1 MNDFRFVNSFADTFS
16 PIKTYGHKGTAK
28 NQNAHHNHSM
38 IYATGM
44 QPQQIRGEADF
55 SKKAIEMRPADNRYT
70 LDPESRLNFAKPT
83 PVEHNLLV
91 KHLGRIIPE
100 HIHRLFRSY
109 REVNGTSAIQRA
121 EETAMKIQR
130 AEETAMKAARRL
142 EAGPRNFQSDLLD
155 DEEDDSDD
163 NEDDDEVSLKG
174 RYRSEGRYRRRGR
187 DDDEEPEY
195 DLGSEIRRAG
205 GRRPSASSRY
215 TRAEHP
221 HVESSSYT
229 QPHRGRSNTG
239 LTSRSSPVPFG
250 SPRPIGKSPR
260 RMTQGQIEAPPPDSR
275 LRKYSKD
282 PNRREDGR
290 YGSYG

>member
-1 MNDFRFVNSFADTFS
+1 MGSNSACAGMNDFRFINSFADTFS

-55 SKKAIEMRPADNRYT
+55 RKKAIEMRPADNRDI

-83 PVEHNLLV
+83 PVGHNLRV

-109 REVNGTSAIQRA
+109 REENGTSAIQRA
-121 EETAMKIQR
+121 EDTAIR
-130 AEETAMKAARRL
+130 AARGL
-142 EAGPRNFQSDLLD
+142 EADPRHFQSDLLD
-155 DEEDDSDD
+155 EEEDDSDD
-163 NEDDDEVSLKG
+163 NEDDDEVSL
-174 RYRSEGRYRRRGR
+174 EGWYRRRWR

-195 DLGSEIRRAG
+195 DHGSEIRRAG

-215 TRAEHP
+215 TRAERP

-229 QPHRGRSNTG
+229 QTHRGRSNTG
-239 LTSRSSPVPFG
+239 LTSRNSPVPFG
-250 SPRPIGKSPR
+250 SPRPMGKSPR
-260 RMTQGQIEAPPPDSR
+260 RMTQGQIEAPPPDPR

-282 PNRREDGR
+282 PNR
-290 YGSYG
+290 